1 MVGGCRKAGFRVQS
15 LVLLGSGGDGRG
27 VGSTQLDDGRQSVVP
42 FGVIVG
48 TRQPKLQ
55 VWFTGSASLFGTGTL
70 LNRGGA

>member
-48 TRQPKLQ
+48 LVSPSCKFGLQ
-55 VWFTGSASLFGTGTL
+55 DPPVCSERELY
-70 LNRGGA
+70 